1 MRRDP
6 LPAGAAGPAGDRSV
20 AGPPATDRRNRL
32 AALLRDGPYPRRALI
47 ALAAGAVSALA
58 LQPFNVWPLLAL
70 TLPVLVLLLD
80 GVRDGVRARQA
91 PAWAALRPAF
101 GLGWCFG
108 MGYFVAGLWWIGA
121 AFLVQADDFA
131 WLMPFAVLGLP
142 AYLALYTGL
151 GASACMLIWPRGP
164 ARLLGFAAVMTLAE
178 GLRGLLLTGFP
189 WNNFG
194 YALGSDLRFAQAS
207 AVIGIAGLCLV
218 TLACLS
224 TPVALLDTSRS
235 WRARL
240 APPLAAGL
248 VLAALWI
255 GGAWRLAHVEVGT
268 VPGVKLRIMQPDLPQ
283 DQKFRYD
290 ARRSVM
296 DLYVATSESAG
307 GLEGVTHLFWPE
319 SAFPFFLEREPEALA
334 RLRAMLPAGA
344 TLITGAGR
352 LEERPSGQRP
362 AVYNSLLALDS
373 QGRTVAT
380 ADKVHLVP
388 FGEYLPF
395 QETLEA
401 LGLQQ
406 LTRVR
411 GGFSAADTRKP
422 MEIPGLPPALPLICY
437 EAIFPT
443 EIVSARNSY
452 DVHRRGL
459 LLNVS
464 NDAWFGET
472 PGPFQHFEQA
482 RMRAIEQG
490 LPLIRA
496 TNNGISAIVDPLGR
510 VVAMLPLGARGVLD
524 GALPQALAPTIYAN
538 IGNSVSNSLLVLF
551 LLLAFASQRGYT
563 RRD

>member
-1 MRRDP
+1 M
-6 LPAGAAGPAGDRSV
+6 PAGAAGPSGDRSV
-20 AGPPATDRRNRL
+20 AGRPASGLLDRFVG
-32 AALLRDGPYPRRALI
+32 LLRHGSLRRRGLI

-58 LQPFNVWPLLAL
+58 MPPFGLWPLLAL

-80 GVRDGVRARQA
+80 GVRARATGVRAA
-91 PAWAALRPAF
+91 FGPAF

-108 MGYFVAGLWWIGA
+108 LGYFVAGLWWIGA

-151 GASACMLIWPRGP
+151 GASACMLLWPRGP
-164 ARLLGFAAVMTLAE
+164 ARFLGFAALMTGTE
-178 GLRGLLLTGFP
+178 WLRGTLLTGFP

-194 YALGSDLRFAQAS
+194 YALGNDLNFAQSS
-207 AVIGIAGLCLV
+207 AVFGVAGLCLV

-224 TPVALLDTSRS
+224 TPAALVDGSRS
-235 WRARL
+235 RWARL
-240 APPLAAGL
+240 GPPLAAAL
-248 VLAALWI
+248 VLAGMWL

-268 VPGVKLRIMQPDLPQ
+268 VPGVKLRLMQPDLPQ
-283 DQKFRYD
+283 DQKFRYE
-290 ARRSVM
+290 ARREVM
-296 DLYVATSESAG
+296 DLYIATSESAG
-307 GLEGVTHLFWPE
+307 GLDGITHLFWPE

-334 RLRAMLPAGA
+334 RLRTMLPPGT

-352 LEERPSGQRP
+352 LQERPNQRP
-362 AVYNSLLALDS
+362 AIYNSLLALDS
-373 QGRTVAT
+373 QGRTIAT

-411 GGFSAADTRKP
+411 GGFSAATDRKP
-422 MEIPGLPPALPLICY
+422 MEISGLPPVLPLICY
-437 EAIFPT
+437 EAIFPA
-443 EIVSARNSY
+443 EIVSVSNSY
-452 DVHRRGL
+452 ELHRQGL

-464 NDAWFGET
+464 NDAWFGDT

-482 RMRAIEQG
+482 RMRAIEEG
-490 LPLIRA
+490 LPLVRA

-510 VVAMLPLGARGVLD
+510 VIGLLPLGARGVLD
-524 GALPQALAPTIYAN
+524 GALPQALPRTIYAN
-538 IGNSVSNSLLVLF
+538 IGNLVSNFLATLF

-563 RRD
+563 RAD

>member
-20 AGPPATDRRNRL
+20 AGPPATDRWSRL
-32 AALLRDGPYPRRALI
+32 AALLREGPYGRRALI

-58 LQPFNVWPLLAL
+58 LQPFNIWPLLGL

-151 GASACMLIWPRGP
+151 GASACMLIWPRGS
-164 ARLLGFAAVMTLAE
+164 ARFLGFAAVMTLAE
-178 GLRGLLLTGFP
+178 GLRGTLLTGFP

-194 YALGSDLRFAQAS
+194 YALGSDLNFAQAS
-207 AVIGIAGLCLV
+207 AVFGIAGLCLI

-224 TPVALLDTSRS
+224 TPAALLDASRR

-240 APPLAAGL
+240 GPPLAAAL

-307 GLEGVTHLFWPE
+307 GLEGITHLFWPE
-319 SAFPFFLEREPEALA
+319 SAFPFFIEREPEALA
-334 RLRAMLPAGA
+334 RLRAMLPEGT
-344 TLITGAGR
+344 TLITGGGR
-352 LEERPSGQRP
+352 LEERPNGRRP

-373 QGRTVAT
+373 QGRTLAT

-422 MEIPGLPPALPLICY
+422 MEIPGLPPVLPLICY
-437 EAIFPT
+437 EAIFPA
-443 EIVSARNSY
+443 EIVSASKSY
-452 DVHRRGL
+452 DQPRQGL

-490 LPLIRA
+490 LPLVRA

-524 GALPQALAPTIYAN
+524 GALPQALASTIYAN
-538 IGNSVSNSLLVLF
+538 IGSSVSNFLLVLF

>member
-6 LPAGAAGPAGDRSV
+6 LPAGSAGPTDRPAADAARPGPAG
-20 AGPPATDRRNRL
+20 RL
-32 AALLRDGPYPRRALI
+32 TAVLRDGPYGWRALI

-58 LQPFNVWPLLAL
+58 MPPFDLWPLMAL

-80 GVRDGVRARQA
+80 GVRARHK
-91 PAWAALRPAF
+91 PARLALRPAF

-151 GASACMLIWPRGP
+151 GAAACMLVWPRGP
-164 ARLLGFAAVMTLAE
+164 ARFLGFAAIMTLAE
-178 GLRGLLLTGFP
+178 WLRGTLLTGFP

-194 YALGSDLRFAQAS
+194 YALGSDLNFAQAS
-207 AVIGIAGLCLV
+207 SVLGISGLCLV
-218 TLACLS
+218 TLACLAS
-224 TPVALLDTSRS
+224 PAALLDPARS
-235 WRARL
+235 AWRRL
-240 APPLAAGL
+240 GPPLAAAV
-248 VLAALWI
+248 VLAGLWI

-268 VPGVKLRIMQPDLPQ
+268 VPGVKLRLMQPDLPQ

-290 ARRSVM
+290 ARRDVM

-307 GLEGVTHLFWPE
+307 GLDGITHLFWPE

-334 RLRAMLPAGA
+334 RLRGMLPAGT
-344 TLITGAGR
+344 TLVTGAGR
-352 LEERPSGQRP
+352 LEERPSGRPP

-373 QGRTVAT
+373 QARTIAT

-411 GGFSAADTRKP
+411 GGFSAAQARQP
-422 MEIPGLPPALPLICY
+422 MEISGLPPALPLICY
-437 EAIFPT
+437 EAIFPS
-443 EIVSARNSY
+443 EIVSASKSY
-452 DVHRRGL
+452 DRPRQGL

-482 RMRAIEQG
+482 RMRAIEEG
-490 LPLIRA
+490 LPLVRA
-496 TNNGISAIVDPLGR
+496 TNNGISAIVDPVGR
-510 VVAMLPLGARGVLD
+510 VVGMLPLGVRGVLD
-524 GALPQALAPTIYAN
+524 GALPQALPQTIYAS
-538 IGNSVSNSLLVLF
+538 IGNSVSNALLALC

-563 RRD
+563 RGD